1 MRVVIIKIY
10 EINLIDLGIM
20 VMMAEV
26 FVMMMNMV
34 LIILSI
40 IFILKSLPAF
50 VSRFR
55 DSDIILILLFISVS
69 FL

>member
-20 VMMAEV
+20 IMVAEV